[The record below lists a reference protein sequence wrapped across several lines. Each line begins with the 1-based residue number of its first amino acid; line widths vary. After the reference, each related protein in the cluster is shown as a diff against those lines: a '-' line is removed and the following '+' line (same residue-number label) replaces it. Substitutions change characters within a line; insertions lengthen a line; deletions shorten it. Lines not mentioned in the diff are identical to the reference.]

1 MFITRFF
8 KRLIDNIRYQ
18 KILNK
23 VYKDEEVIA
32 KVSTILGTQFYKDWI
47 GRLYGVVNPAIKD
60 GRWDNQQAFEY
71 TAEGYD
77 TTEHMKQWLLGRM
90 QLLENFI
97 QVNNLF
103 DVLSFDIKRIDNN
116 GNYLFMLYPITLP
129 DTLKSAKQ
137 AGWEFFGLV
146 SLTIAGILIF

>member
-23 VYKDEEVIA
+23 VYKEEEVIA

-60 GRWDNQQAFEY
+60 GQWDNQQAFEY
-71 TAEGYD
+71 TTEGYD
-77 TTEHMKQWLLGRM
+77 TTEHMKQWLMGRM

-103 DVLSFDIKRIDNN
+103 DVLSFDIKRLDSN

-137 AGWEFFGLV
+137 AAWEIFGLV
-146 SLTIAGILIF
+146 SLTIAGFLIF